1 MSRIMV
7 TIVTLL
13 LAVIVPFGC
22 RTARKLELTQSGA
35 PAFESFEA
43 EYEIPVA
50 DSHLERTFAENS
62 KHAETVSADSTV
74 QPVSASSDTASNS
87 GKSKGSEK
95 DRRRTRL
102 KIQCPVSPDKP
113 DEARLI
119 LEIQSGLSG
128 STSPKPIETRQLI
141 VPRAQVELLILDLA
155 RAGFFDS
162 PDPPGARSPLSVTI
176 DGARVTRNWRA
187 DDRLLDFAHR
197 AYHRGRVTED

>member
-1 MSRIMV
+1 MSRIVV
-7 TIVTLL
+7 TIMTLL

-22 RTARKLELTQSGA
+22 RTARRLELTQSGA

-50 DSHLERTFAENS
+50 ESHLQRSFADNS
-62 KHAETVSADSTV
+62 KHAETVSADSVV
-74 QPVSASSDTASNS
+74 QRVSASSDTASNS
-87 GKSKGSEK
+87 GKGKDSEN

-102 KIQCPVSPDKP
+102 KIQCPASPDKS

-119 LEIQSGLSG
+119 LEIQSSSSG
-128 STSPKPIETRQLI
+128 SLSTESRETRQLI
-141 VPRAQVELLILDLA
+141 VPRQQVELLIFDLA

-176 DGARVTRNWRA
+176 DGARVSRNWRA

-197 AYHRGRVTED
+197 AYHRGRSTED